1 MDKKER
7 GIKPIKGE
15 RIPFK
20 CSFLAVLADISVGIV
35 MNDTFMIPD
44 GGMIDDFKFMS
55 VSNHLTATNRAG
67 HRFSDKCNVI
77 VNDVI
82 HYPDIVL

>member
-1 MDKKER
+1 
-7 GIKPIKGE
+7 
-15 RIPFK
+15 
-20 CSFLAVLADISVGIV
+20 
-35 MNDTFMIPD
+35 MNDTFVIPD
-44 GGMIDDFKFMS
+44 GGMIDNFEFMS

-77 VNDVI
+77 VIDVI

>member
-35 MNDTFMIPD
+35 MNDTFVIPD
-44 GGMIDDFKFMS
+44 GGMIDNFEFMS
-55 VSNHLTATNRAG
+55 VSNHLTATKGAG
-67 HRFSDKCNVI
+67 HRLSDKCNVI

-82 HYPDIVL
+82 NYPDIAL

>member
-1 MDKKER
+1 MYDAFV
-7 GIKPIKGE
+7 
-15 RIPFK
+15 IPE
-20 CSFLAVLADISVGIV
+20 
-35 MNDTFMIPD
+35 
-44 GGMIDDFKFMS
+44 GGMIDNFEFMS

>member
-55 VSNHLTATNRAG
+55 VPNHLTAAKG
-67 HRFSDKCNVI
+67 Q
-77 VNDVI
+77 
-82 HYPDIVL
+82 DIGFLTSVMS

>member
-7 GIKPIKGE
+7 GIKSIKGE
-15 RIPFK
+15 WITFK

-35 MNDTFMIPD
+35 MNDTFVIPD
-44 GGMIDDFKFMS
+44 GGMIDNFEFMS